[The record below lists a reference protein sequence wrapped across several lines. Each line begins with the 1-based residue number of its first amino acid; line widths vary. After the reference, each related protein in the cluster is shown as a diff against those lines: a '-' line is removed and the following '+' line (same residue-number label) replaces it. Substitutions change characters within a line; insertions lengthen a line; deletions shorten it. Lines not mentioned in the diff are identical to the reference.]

1 LHSATRFANPGTR
14 PAPGDLARVAGS
26 ADAPETAMPRGA
38 RRRLGLGRAGERV
51 WAAGTHDATMR
62 TERVLRAC
70 AWCSAAA
77 PCDGRRTSSGASGAG
92 QRSGQLNRS
101 NAADRELFQS
111 GCRSREKDRD
121 FSARDSSSGRWLQ
134 SKPRPF
140 DG

>member
-1 LHSATRFANPGTR
+1 
-14 PAPGDLARVAGS
+14 
-26 ADAPETAMPRGA
+26 MPRGA

-111 GCRSREKDRD
+111 GCRSREKDR
-121 FSARDSSSGRWLQ
+121 A
-134 SKPRPF
+134 
-140 DG
+140 